1 MRRLAWWLM
10 SSVLAAVPAAAAVT
24 PAKVDFPLRGKTL
37 TLTVYTPS
45 GTPRGTI
52 MMGSGD
58 VGWVGLA
65 ATMADV
71 LSAEGWTVVGV
82 NVRQYLS
89 SFTGNTGHLTVAE
102 PPVDYR
108 AMADYLASKGLA
120 RPPFVIS
127 GVSEGAA
134 LAVLVAAAQPS
145 HQWVRGVVTMGIPP
159 SAELAWKW
167 TDFTA
172 WITKSDAREPSF
184 APAEYIAAVSPIPLW
199 MLQSKKDEY
208 VPEADYRQQAA
219 LAREPKRQVLIDAS
233 NHRFTDR
240 RKELRQAYLEGLDWI
255 LKQPP
260 ASP

>member
-1 MRRLAWWLM
+1 MRGLSFAIL
-10 SSVLAAVPAAAAVT
+10 LCALIAAPAGAAVIPQ
-24 PAKVDFPLRGKTL
+24 KIDFALRGKTL
-37 TLTVYTPS
+37 TLTVYTPA
-45 GTPRGTI
+45 GTPKGTI

-65 ATMADV
+65 ATMADE
-71 LSAEGWTVVGV
+71 LSTDGWTVVGV

-89 SFTGNTGHLTVAE
+89 SFTSGVAHLGVSE
-102 PPVDYR
+102 PPADYR
-108 AMADYLASKGLA
+108 AMADFLTSKALV
-120 RPPFVIS
+120 RPPFILS

-134 LAVLVAAAQPS
+134 LAVLVAASPAS

-184 APAEYIAAVSPIPLW
+184 APTDYLAAVSPIPLC
-199 MLQSKKDEY
+199 MLQSRKDEY
-208 VPEADYRQQAA
+208 VPEADYRRQAA

-255 LKQPP
+255 LTQRP